1 MDSIRKNKG
10 ERKRVLEEAD
20 EMNGSSRLV
29 TAIKSKYKRVTMATK
44 VAHLN
49 RMVMKVFEMLIT
61 MGGSLSFQ
69 SADSS
74 PTTCT
79 FMASQWNLF

>member
-10 ERKRVLEEAD
+10 ERKQVLEEAD

-44 VAHLN
+44 VVHLN

>member
-44 VAHLN
+44 VVHLN

-69 SADSS
+69 SVDSS

>member
-44 VAHLN
+44 VVHLN
-49 RMVMKVFEMLIT
+49 RMVMKVF
-61 MGGSLSFQ
+61 
-69 SADSS
+69 
-74 PTTCT
+74 
-79 FMASQWNLF
+79 

>member
-44 VAHLN
+44 VVHLN

>member
-1 MDSIRKNKG
+1 MNSIRKNKG
-10 ERKRVLEEAD
+10 ERKRALEEAD

-44 VAHLN
+44 VVHLN